1 MKLAFFIPDL
11 RGGGAQRMII
21 NMANEFARRGHE
33 VDLLLA
39 NKTGTYEDLIGE
51 GVRVID
57 FAKKRT
63 VMALPVLRRYLRSN
77 QPDIALSALTHAN
90 ITLLMAKIIT
100 SQLKTKFIVSE
111 RNYFSIR
118 NKSKG
123 NKVFPALIKLL
134 YPHADSIVGIS
145 KGVAQDLEKIL
156 KLKSGHI
163 QWIHNPVVTPELIDE
178 TASTMT
184 EKREIPLIVT
194 SGRLVEQKDYPTLLK
209 AFAELLEE
217 KQAHLMILGQGEL
230 AEQTK
235 QLTQDL
241 GINEHVT
248 FKGFL
253 DKPLQEMA
261 KADLFVLSSRWEGFG
276 NVVVE
281 ALLCGLPV
289 VSTDC
294 PAGPAEI
301 LDDGKYGALVPV
313 NDPAALAKA
322 MAEKLEQPHDLE
334 TQKQRA
340 LDFTVEKICEQYEV
354 LFNQLIARK
363 T

>member
-11 RGGGAQRMII
+11 RGGGAQRMVI
-21 NMANEFARRGHE
+21 NMANEFARRGHH

-39 NKTGTYEDLIGE
+39 HKTGTYENLIGRD
-51 GVRVID
+51 VNVVD
-57 FAKKRT
+57 FSKKRT
-63 VMALPVLRRYLRSN
+63 VLALPRLLGYLKQN
-77 QPDIALSALTHAN
+77 KPDIVLSALTHAN
-90 ITLLMAKIIT
+90 ITLLMAKVL
-100 SQLKTKFIVSE
+100 SFQLKTKFVVSE

-134 YPHADSIVGIS
+134 YPRADGIVGIS
-145 KGVAQDLEKIL
+145 KGVAQDLEKITGI
-156 KLKSGHI
+156 KDRI
-163 QWIHNPVVTPELIDE
+163 QWIHNPVVTSELIE
-178 TASTMT
+178 EANVKEI
-184 EKREIPLIVT
+184 EKSKIPVIVT
-194 SGRLVEQKDYPTLLK
+194 SGRLVAQKDYPTLLK
-209 AFAELLEE
+209 AFAQLLEE

-230 AEQTK
+230 EEQTK
-235 QLTQDL
+235 QLARDL

-253 DKPLQEMA
+253 DKPLQTMA
-261 KADLFVLSSRWEGFG
+261 MADLFVLSSRWEGFG

-301 LDDGKYGALVPV
+301 LEEGKYGTLVPV
-313 NDPAALAKA
+313 NDPAALARA
-322 MAEKLEQPHDLE
+322 MSDALDKPKNPEK
-334 TQKQRA
+334 QKQRA
-340 LDFTVEKICEQYEV
+340 MDFTVEKICEQYET
-354 LFNQLIARK
+354 LFNQLIAHK